1 MRGLCL
7 LLLALSLSGF
17 ATAAPTPAPQEI
29 SPAEAQA
36 QFTPTRVIVTGVV
49 EGVTEFLPISSTGHM
64 IISDRLLGVDNA
76 EHKIVRGVV
85 DRKGRPVNLD
95 RVADDYIVIIQ
106 FGAILAVLVVF
117 FGRLRQ
123 LAAGLL
129 RLERPALALARSLF
143 IAFLPAAVL
152 GYLFKEYIPF
162 SIEIVALA
170 LITGGLVILL
180 AEHYLP
186 NHAATPDEVLRL
198 SWRQA
203 LTIGLCQCVAL
214 IPGTSRSLATIL
226 GGRWAGLS
234 AAAATE
240 FSFLVGLAILS
251 AASLYKVYG
260 LGPAL
265 TQVYPLG
272 SAGVGLLI
280 AAGAAFLSVK
290 WMVGFILRRGMG
302 PFAWY
307 RIALGAAILV
317 WRCVA

>member
-129 RLERPALALARSLF
+129 RLERL
-143 IAFLPAAVL
+143 
-152 GYLFKEYIPF
+152 
-162 SIEIVALA
+162 
-170 LITGGLVILL
+170 
-180 AEHYLP
+180 
-186 NHAATPDEVLRL
+186 
-198 SWRQA
+198 
-203 LTIGLCQCVAL
+203 
-214 IPGTSRSLATIL
+214 
-226 GGRWAGLS
+226 
-234 AAAATE
+234 
-240 FSFLVGLAILS
+240 
-251 AASLYKVYG
+251 
-260 LGPAL
+260 
-265 TQVYPLG
+265 
-272 SAGVGLLI
+272 
-280 AAGAAFLSVK
+280 
-290 WMVGFILRRGMG
+290 
-302 PFAWY
+302 
-307 RIALGAAILV
+307 
-317 WRCVA
+317 